1 MSTAASPIQNNRMKR
16 RSVGEVLLYGKS
28 MIPALILLLVILVLF
43 FGFTTKNF
51 FAFGTYRAI
60 ISNIPVIAI
69 MSVGMTFVLLIGG
82 LDISVGSI
90 LGFTAVNVVL
100 FHDVFEKAGI
110 PLAWIPWLV
119 VLFSLVVGVV
129 LGTINGLIITRVG
142 INPVITTLGMMAFAR
157 GLSSWFALGFEI
169 LKTGR
174 ITDQVYLNLARQYL
188 PSAKVPAVPITLV
201 YLVVLYAL
209 AIIVLR
215 YTRYGRN
222 VFAVGANEYAARLA
236 GINVRRIKF
245 ASYVISGAMASL
257 AGAILV
263 AQLSLGRDDAG
274 IGSEME
280 VITAVVLGGVSMAG
294 GKGNLF
300 GVIIAVL
307 ILGVIR
313 NGMVQLQQAIGL
325 SYYWREVVKG
335 LILILAIS
343 IDAARIMATK
353 KRQRVRQ

>member
-1 MSTAASPIQNNRMKR
+1 VARMSEVLRLRKR
-16 RSVGEVLLYGKS
+16 GIGESLLYGKS
-28 MIPALILLLVILVLF
+28 MLPALGLLLLILVLG
-43 FGFTTKNF
+43 FGFGTNNF
-51 FAFGTYRAI
+51 FTLGTFKAI
-60 ISNIPVIAI
+60 VSNMPIVAI
-69 MSVGMTFVLLIGG
+69 MAIGMTFVLLVGG
-82 LDISVGSI
+82 LDLSVGSI

-100 FHDVFEKAGI
+100 FHDLFERAGV
-110 PLAWIPWLV
+110 PLAWVPALV
-119 VLFSLVVGVV
+119 ILCSLVIGVV

-174 ITDQVYLNLARQYL
+174 ITDQKFLNMARVYL
-188 PSAKVPAVPITLV
+188 PSAKTAIIPITLI
-201 YLVVLYAL
+201 YLVVLYGI
-209 AIIVLR
+209 AIVVLR

-222 VFAVGANEYAARLA
+222 VYAVGSNEYAARLA
-236 GINVRRIKF
+236 GIDVRGIKF
-245 ASYVISGAMASL
+245 ASYIISGAMAAL
-257 AGAILV
+257 AGVILV

-274 IGSEME
+274 VGSEME

-313 NGMVQLQQAIGL
+313 NGMVQLQQTIGL

>member
-1 MSTAASPIQNNRMKR
+1 
-16 RSVGEVLLYGKS
+16 
-28 MIPALILLLVILVLF
+28 
-43 FGFTTKNF
+43 
-51 FAFGTYRAI
+51 
-60 ISNIPVIAI
+60 
-69 MSVGMTFVLLIGG
+69 MTFVLLIGG
-82 LDISVGSI
+82 LDLSVGSI

-100 FHDVFEKAGI
+100 FHDVFERAGI
-110 PLAWIPWLV
+110 PLAYLPWMV
-119 VLFSLVVGVV
+119 VLCSLVIGTA
-129 LGTINGLIITRVG
+129 LGLINGLIITRIG
-142 INPVITTLGMMAFAR
+142 INPVITTLGTMALAR
-157 GLSSWFALGFEI
+157 GMASWFALGFEI

-174 ITDQVYLNLARQYL
+174 ITDPAFLNLARAYL
-188 PSAKVPAVPITLV
+188 PNAQTAIVPITLV

-209 AIIVLR
+209 AIFILK
-215 YTRYGRN
+215 YTRYGRD
-222 VFAVGANEYAARLA
+222 VFAVGSNEYAARLA

-245 ASYVISGAMASL
+245 TSYIISGATAGL

-274 IGSEME
+274 LGIELE

-300 GVIIAVL
+300 GVIIAVV

-313 NGMVQLQQAIGL
+313 NGMVQLQATIGL

-353 KRQRVRQ
+353 RRQVVRQ

>member
-1 MSTAASPIQNNRMKR
+1 MSSGPAANGRMKR
-16 RSVGEVLLYGKS
+16 RTVADVLFYGKS
-28 MIPALILLLVILVLF
+28 MIPALLLLLLILVLF
-43 FGFTTKNF
+43 FGFFTKNF
-51 FAFGTYRAI
+51 FTLGTFKAI
-60 ISNIPVIAI
+60 TSNLPIVAI
-69 MSVGMTFVLLIGG
+69 LSVGMTIVLLVGG
-82 LDISVGSI
+82 LDLSVGSI

-110 PLAWIPWLV
+110 PLAWLPLLV
-119 VLFSLVVGVV
+119 VLCSLVIGTALGV
-129 LGTINGLIITRVG
+129 LNGLIITRIG
-142 INPVITTLGMMAFAR
+142 INPVITTLGMMALAR
-157 GLSSWFALGFEI
+157 GMSSWFALGFEI

-174 ITDQVYLNLARQYL
+174 VTDQKFLNLARMYL
-188 PSAKVPAVPITLV
+188 PTGKISIIPITLV
-201 YLVVLYAL
+201 YIVVLYAL
-209 AIIVLR
+209 AILILK

-222 VFAVGANEYAARLA
+222 LYAVGSNEYAARLA

-245 ASYVISGAMASL
+245 LSYVISGAMAGL

-274 IGSEME
+274 LGVEME

-300 GVIIAVL
+300 GVIIAV
-307 ILGVIR
+307 IIIGVIR
-313 NGMVQLQQAIGL
+313 NGMVQLQATIGL

-353 KRQRVRQ
+353 RRQVVRQ

>member
-1 MSTAASPIQNNRMKR
+1 MSEVMRLRKR
-16 RSVGEVLLYGKS
+16 GLWVGLLYGKS
-28 MIPALILLLVILVLF
+28 MLPALGLLLLVLVLA
-43 FGFTTKNF
+43 FGFGTNNF
-51 FAFGTYRAI
+51 FTLGTFRAI
-60 ISNIPVIAI
+60 ISNMPIIAV
-69 MSVGMTFVLLIGG
+69 MSIGMTFVLLVGG
-82 LDISVGSI
+82 LDLSVGSI

-100 FHDVFEKAGI
+100 FHDVFEKAGV
-110 PLAWIPWLV
+110 PLAWIPALV
-119 VLFSLVVGVV
+119 VLCSLAVGVV
-129 LGTINGLIITRVG
+129 LGTVNGLIITRVG

-174 ITDQVYLNLARQYL
+174 ITDQKFLNMARYYL
-188 PSAKVPAVPITLV
+188 PITKTPIIPVTLV
-201 YLVVLYAL
+201 YIIVLYAI
-209 AIIVLR
+209 AIVVLR

-222 VFAVGANEYAARLA
+222 VYAVGANEYAARLA
-236 GINVRRIKF
+236 GIDVRRIKF
-245 ASYVISGAMASL
+245 ASYVISGAMAAL

-274 IGSEME
+274 LGSEME

-313 NGMVQLQQAIGL
+313 NGMVQLQQTIGL

-353 KRQRVRQ
+353 RRQRVRQ

>member
-1 MSTAASPIQNNRMKR
+1 MSTSASAKELNRMKR
-16 RSVGEVLLYGKS
+16 RSVGEILLYGKS
-28 MIPALILLLVILVLF
+28 MLPALILLLLILVLF

-51 FAFGTYRAI
+51 FTFGTYRAI

-69 MSVGMTFVLLIGG
+69 MCVGMVFVLLIGG
-82 LDISVGSI
+82 LDLSVGSI

-100 FHDVFEKAGI
+100 FHDVFEKAGVPI
-110 PLAWIPWLV
+110 ILIPWLV
-119 VLFSLVVGVV
+119 VLCSLALGVV

-157 GLSSWFALGFEI
+157 GLSSWFSLGFEI

-188 PSAKVPAVPITLV
+188 PSAKAAYIPITLIYV
-201 YLVVLYAL
+201 VVLYGV

-215 YTRYGRN
+215 YTRYGRD
-222 VFAVGANEYAARLA
+222 VYAVGSNEYAARLA
-236 GINVRRIKF
+236 GIDIRRIKF
-245 ASYVISGAMASL
+245 VSYIISGAMASL

-274 IGSEME
+274 LGSEME

-313 NGMVQLQQAIGL
+313 NGMVQLQQATGL

>member
-1 MSTAASPIQNNRMKR
+1 MSEVLRLRKR
-16 RSVGEVLLYGKS
+16 GIGESLLYGKS
-28 MIPALILLLVILVLF
+28 MLPALGLLLLILVLV
-43 FGFTTKNF
+43 FGFGTKNF
-51 FAFGTYRAI
+51 FTLGTFKAI
-60 ISNIPVIAI
+60 ISNMPVIAI

-82 LDISVGSI
+82 LDLSVGSI

-100 FHDVFEKAGI
+100 FHDVLERLGL
-110 PLAWIPWLV
+110 PLGWIPALV
-119 VLFSLVVGVV
+119 VVLSLVLGVL
-129 LGTINGLIITRVG
+129 LGTINGLIITRLG

-174 ITDQVYLNLARQYL
+174 ITDQKFLDMARVYLPN
-188 PSAKVPAVPITLV
+188 AKTAIIPITLIYV
-201 YLVVLYAL
+201 VVLYAL
-209 AIIVLR
+209 AIVVLR

-222 VFAVGANEYAARLA
+222 VYAVGSNEYAARLA
-236 GINVRRIKF
+236 GIDVRRIKF
-245 ASYVISGAMASL
+245 GSYVISGAMAAL

-274 IGSEME
+274 LGSEME

-300 GVIIAVL
+300 GVFIAVL

-343 IDAARIMATK
+343 IDAARILATK

>member
-1 MSTAASPIQNNRMKR
+1 MSSTAAGGVNGSLR
-16 RSVGEVLLYGKS
+16 RRGIGESLLYGKS
-28 MIPALILLLVILVLF
+28 MVPALGLLLAILVLF
-43 FGFTTKNF
+43 FGLMTKHF
-51 FAFGTYRAI
+51 FALGTFKAI
-60 ISNIPVIAI
+60 ISNIPVIAVVSI
-69 MSVGMTFVLLIGG
+69 GMTFVLLIGG
-82 LDISVGSI
+82 LDLSVGSI

-100 FHDVFEKAGI
+100 FHDWFEHLGI
-110 PLAWIPWLV
+110 PVMWLPWLV
-119 VLFSLVVGVV
+119 LLCSLVIGTALGV
-129 LGTINGLIITRVG
+129 INGLIITRIG
-142 INPVITTLGMMAFAR
+142 INPVITTLGMMALAR
-157 GLSSWFALGFEI
+157 GMASWFALGFPI

-174 ITDQVYLNLARQYL
+174 ITDPMFLRMARAYL
-188 PSAKVPAVPITLV
+188 PNERLAIIPITLV
-201 YLVVLYAL
+201 YVLVLYAV
-209 AIIVLR
+209 AILLLR

-236 GINVRRIKF
+236 GIDVRRMKF
-245 ASYVISGAMASL
+245 SAYVISGALSGL

-274 IGSEME
+274 LGLEMD

-294 GKGNLF
+294 GKGSLF

-313 NGMVQLQQAIGL
+313 TGMVQLQEAIGL
-325 SYYWREVVKG
+325 SYYWRDVVKG

-353 KRQRVRQ
+353 RRQVVRQ